1 MNETLFQAAAVIIPM
16 VFAIVFH
23 EIAHG
28 WVARALGDPT
38 AAQLGRLS
46 LNPIRHV
53 DLFGT
58 IILPGMLKLAG
69 APVFGWA
76 KPVPVDFRRLR
87 NPRWGMVL
95 VALAGPG
102 MNIVMM
108 FAAALAARAFL
119 PIMGESLPAAFL
131 AANLVNFIQ
140 INLFLAVFNMI
151 PVPPFDGSR
160 VLAGFLPDRPRQWFQ
175 GLDRYA
181 LLIMIGMLVLLPMLG
196 PKFDIIRRLVMPPFI
211 WAFTGILHLV
221 APIWIGSA
229 VVLAWEK

>member
-1 MNETLFQAAAVIIPM
+1 MNETLFQAAALVIPL

-38 AAQLGRLS
+38 AAELGRLS
-46 LNPIRHV
+46 LNPIKHV

-58 IILPGMLKLAG
+58 ILLPGMLKLAG
-69 APVFGWA
+69 APVFGFA

-102 MNIVMM
+102 MNIAMM
-108 FAAALAARAFL
+108 FAAALAARALL
-119 PIMGESLPAAFL
+119 PNIGENLALAFIGL
-131 AANLVNFIQ
+131 NLLNFIQ
-140 INLFLAVFNMI
+140 LNLFLAVFNMI

-160 VLAGFLPDRPRQWFQ
+160 VLAGFLPDGPRQWFQ

-181 LLIMIGMLVLLPMLG
+181 LLIMIAMLVLLPMLG

-211 WAFTGILHLV
+211 WAFTGVLQLV
-221 APIWIGSA
+221 G
-229 VVLAWEK
+229 LK

>member
-1 MNETLFQAAAVIIPM
+1 MSETLFQAAALVIPL

-46 LNPIRHV
+46 LNPIKHV

-58 IILPGMLKLAG
+58 IILPGMLKLVG
-69 APVFGWA
+69 APVFGFA
-76 KPVPVDFRRLR
+76 KPVPVDYRRLR

-108 FAAALAARAFL
+108 FAAALAARALL
-119 PIMGESLPAAFL
+119 PNIGDNL
-131 AANLVNFIQ
+131 ALGFIGLNLINFIQ
-140 INLFLAVFNMI
+140 LNLFLAVFNMI

-160 VLAGFLPDRPRQWFQ
+160 VLAGFLPDGPRQWFQ

-181 LLIMIGMLVLLPMLG
+181 LLIMVAMLVVLPMLG

-211 WAFTGILHLV
+211 WAFTGVLQLV
-221 APIWIGSA
+221 G
-229 VVLAWEK
+229 LK

>member
-1 MNETLFQAAAVIIPM
+1 MNDTLFQVAALIIPL

-38 AAQLGRLS
+38 AAELGRLS
-46 LNPIRHV
+46 LNPIKHV

-58 IILPGMLKLAG
+58 IILPGMLKLVG
-69 APVFGWA
+69 APVFGFA
-76 KPVPVDFRRLR
+76 KPVPVDYRRLR

-102 MNIVMM
+102 MNIAMM
-108 FAAALAARAFL
+108 FAAALAARALL
-119 PIMGESLPAAFL
+119 PNIGDNL
-131 AANLVNFIQ
+131 ALGFIGLNLINFIQ
-140 INLFLAVFNMI
+140 LNLFLAVFNMI

-160 VLAGFLPDRPRQWFQ
+160 VLAGFLPDGPRQWFQ

-181 LLIMIGMLVLLPMLG
+181 LLIMVAMLVVLPMLG

-211 WAFTGILHLV
+211 WAFTGVLQLV
-221 APIWIGSA
+221 G
-229 VVLAWEK
+229 LK

>member
-1 MNETLFQAAAVIIPM
+1 MSDTVYQALAVIVPM
-16 VFAIVFH
+16 IIAIVFH

-46 LNPIRHV
+46 LNPIKHV

-58 IILPGMLKLAG
+58 IILPGMLKLVG

-87 NPRWGMVL
+87 DPRWGMVL

-102 MNIVMM
+102 MNI
-108 FAAALAARAFL
+108 ALALLAALAAKVLIPMVPGNQAVAFIGL
-119 PIMGESLPAAFL
+119 
-131 AANLVNFIQ
+131 NLINFIQ
-140 INLFLAVFNMI
+140 INLFLALFNMI
-151 PVPPFDGSR
+151 PMPPFDGSR
-160 VLAGFLPDRPRQWFQ
+160 VLAGFLPDGLREKFQ

-181 LLIMIGMLVLLPMLG
+181 LMIMLGMLVVLPQLG
-196 PKFDIIRRLVMPPFI
+196 PQYDVIRRIVMPPFM
-211 WAFTGILHLV
+211 WAFEGLLRFVGI
-221 APIWIGSA
+221 A
-229 VVLAWEK
+229 

>member
-1 MNETLFQAAAVIIPM
+1 MNDTLFQVAALIIPL

-38 AAQLGRLS
+38 AAELGRLS
-46 LNPIRHV
+46 LNPIKHV

-58 IILPGMLKLAG
+58 IILPGMLKLVG
-69 APVFGWA
+69 APVFGFA
-76 KPVPVDFRRLR
+76 KPVPVDYRRLR

-108 FAAALAARAFL
+108 FAAALAARALL
-119 PIMGESLPAAFL
+119 PNIGDNL
-131 AANLVNFIQ
+131 ALGFIGLNLINFIQ
-140 INLFLAVFNMI
+140 LNLFLAVFNMI

-160 VLAGFLPDRPRQWFQ
+160 VLAGFLPDGPRQWFQ

-181 LLIMIGMLVLLPMLG
+181 LLIMVAMLVVLPMLG

-211 WAFTGILHLV
+211 WAFTGVLQLV
-221 APIWIGSA
+221 G
-229 VVLAWEK
+229 LK

>member
-1 MNETLFQAAAVIIPM
+1 MSDTVYQALAVIVPM
-16 VFAIVFH
+16 IIAIVFH

-46 LNPIRHV
+46 LNPIKHV

-58 IILPGMLKLAG
+58 IILPGMLKLVG

-87 NPRWGMVL
+87 DPRWGMVL

-102 MNIVMM
+102 MNI
-108 FAAALAARAFL
+108 ALALLAALAAKVLIPMVPGNQAVAFIGL
-119 PIMGESLPAAFL
+119 
-131 AANLVNFIQ
+131 NLINFIQ
-140 INLFLAVFNMI
+140 INLFLALFNMI
-151 PVPPFDGSR
+151 PMPPFDGSR
-160 VLAGFLPDRPRQWFQ
+160 VLAGFLPDGLREKFQ

-181 LLIMIGMLVLLPMLG
+181 LMIMLGMLVVLPQLG
-196 PKFDIIRRLVMPPFI
+196 PQYDVIRRLVMPPFM
-211 WAFTGILHLV
+211 WAFEGLLRFVGI
-221 APIWIGSA
+221 A
-229 VVLAWEK
+229 